1 MYTLGVKP
9 NILTTLGVL
18 IVLAF
23 AGLVVMMSYVL
34 VNGDEV
40 SSAPSRSAPLLIS
53 KDSTFGQAEAHFD
66 FSTAER
72 LAVPCFPGYR
82 CSEIDGRKLPD
93 GRFSWGVIFIEPEA
107 RQSVRPPIRRP
118 DNE

>member
-1 MYTLGVKP
+1 MKTSTLTAVAIGLV
-9 NILTTLGVL
+9 LG
-18 IVLAF
+18 AAGCA
-23 AGLVVMMSYVL
+23 AGLVLSL
-34 VNGDEV
+34 LASPSLNKP
-40 SSAPSRSAPLLIS
+40 APEMIS
-53 KDSTFGQAEAHFD
+53 KHLTFGQAEAHFD

-107 RQSVRPPIRRP
+107 RQSVRPSIRRP